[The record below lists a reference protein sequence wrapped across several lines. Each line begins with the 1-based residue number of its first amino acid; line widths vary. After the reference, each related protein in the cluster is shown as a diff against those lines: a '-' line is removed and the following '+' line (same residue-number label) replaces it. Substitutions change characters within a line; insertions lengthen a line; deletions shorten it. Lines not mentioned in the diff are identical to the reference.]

1 MSKQQLI
8 TSIESDDFNLFSKQ
22 YLSLPDLCDEIEER
36 LANKPDGRKK
46 KLLADWK
53 EKTNFLI
60 DMYNAKAKF
69 KTYNRVK

>member
-1 MSKQQLI
+1 MSKLI
-8 TSIESDDFNLFSKQ
+8 TFVEPDDFNLFSKQ

-36 LANKPDGRKK
+36 LVNRPDGRKRK
-46 KLLADWK
+46 ELAEWK